1 MMLSWANPVDGH
13 RYRLCPAGELIGCG
27 VHRRESAGNPSVV
40 LVTRKV
46 RHDGRAALLSELFS
60 TM

>member
-1 MMLSWANPVDGH
+1 MDTGTDCVRPENSSGGGST
-13 RYRLCPAGELIGCG
+13 AGK
-27 VHRRESAGNPSVV
+27 PSVV

-46 RHDGRAALLSELFS
+46 RHDGHAALLAELLSS